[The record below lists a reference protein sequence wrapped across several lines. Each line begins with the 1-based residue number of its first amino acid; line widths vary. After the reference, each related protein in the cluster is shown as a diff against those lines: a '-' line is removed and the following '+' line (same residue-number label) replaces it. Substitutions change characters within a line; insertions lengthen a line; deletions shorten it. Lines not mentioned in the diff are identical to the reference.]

1 MGVAEVGT
9 ERTSGVA
16 VGREAGRSGV
26 RAVPLKSSQMT
37 GEKGKQN

>member
-1 MGVAEVGT
+1 MAEVETGW
-9 ERTSGVA
+9 TSGVA

-37 GEKGKQN
+37 GEKDKQN